1 MQTFNTAIIALIL
14 FNIYETLLL
23 KFKKY
28 NIELNS
34 TTPNACRPTNVVH
47 SNGTDLGRSINLFL
61 FIFILYSHYNQ
72 VKLTIGYG
80 YYNNSGQCLWIY
92 NTDRFLE
99 VTRIDSKTTSSNKYY
114 C

>member
-34 TTPNACRPTNVVH
+34 TTPNACRPTNVVQ
-47 SNGTDLGRSINLFL
+47 TVQI
-61 FIFILYSHYNQ
+61 
-72 VKLTIGYG
+72 
-80 YYNNSGQCLWIY
+80 
-92 NTDRFLE
+92 
-99 VTRIDSKTTSSNKYY
+99 
-114 C
+114 